1 MPGHKEILEALPSL
15 LEELTGLSVRVVESP
30 RDGRVDLL
38 VELGDRL
45 LVIEAKVN
53 ARAGMVSEAAKQ
65 ANEYARRDGPRAV
78 PVVAVPYMGEVGRR
92 VCSEARVSYVDLSG
106 NASIKAPPLYVHV
119 EGRPNRFVKHGRPAS
134 VFAPKSSRVARL
146 LLLNPQKWWQQ
157 QELAEDGDIGPG
169 YVSRICKRLEE
180 EGLVDRDDDHR
191 LRPRDPKLLLTAWE
205 DSYDFEK
212 HSIVKGHVSARSG
225 DELVESAVAALR
237 QSSSKYAMT
246 GLAAAWRLAP
256 FAGFRLVTVYVS
268 KQPDSEIKDRLKWR
282 EGGRGSNLWFIRPN
296 DEGVFQGGEELN
308 GVRCVS
314 AVQAYL
320 DLRAMPERSD
330 EASKRLREELL
341 PWA

>member
-1 MPGHKEILEALPSL
+1 MPRHEEILEALPSL
-15 LEELTGLSVRVVESP
+15 LEELTGLSARLVESP

-65 ANEYARRDGPRAV
+65 ASEYARRRGARAV

-106 NASIKAPPLYVHV
+106 NASIKAPPLHVHV
-119 EGRPNRFVKHGRPAS
+119 EGKPNRFMHRGRPAS

-146 LLLNPQKWWQQ
+146 LLLDPERWWHQH
-157 QELAEDGDIGPG
+157 ELAEDGDIGPG

-180 EGLVDRDDDHR
+180 ERLVERDDDHR
-191 LRPRDPKLLLTAWE
+191 LRPRDPKLLLAAWE

-212 HSIVKGHVSARSG
+212 HSIVKGHASARSG
-225 DELVESAVAALR
+225 DELVEKAVTALHH
-237 QSSSKYAMT
+237 SSSKYAMT

-256 FAGFRLVTVYVS
+256 FAGFRLVTVYLS
-268 KQPDSEIKDRLKWR
+268 KAPGNEIKDRLKWR
-282 EGGRGSNLWFIRPN
+282 EGSQGSNLWFIRPN
-296 DEGVFQGGEELN
+296 DEGVFQGGKELN

-320 DLRAMPERSD
+320 DLQAMPERSD
-330 EASKRLREELL
+330 EASERLRQELL